1 MLVIMLTAEQEAEM
15 VRLTNNHVLLVHGR
29 TKPESECILA
39 ESGYYSLGT
48 TTLNGVVTNL
58 ANQQV
63 ACGSGYYSLYQESTP
78 GSSRNAC
85 NATQAGYY
93 SNGTI
98 TVNGAVVTSTA
109 QVPCPAGT
117 YQANEAQAS
126 CTIASAGFYA
136 NGTQGGFNV
145 ASSVTGDSTEQE
157 RCYEGTWQNQTGQAS
172 CHLAES
178 GYYSIGTQTY
188 NGSVTYLS
196 LQQVPCPAG
205 TYSNYLVSTPGIDRV
220 SCTDVDAGYYSNGTV
235 VVNGVA
241 VNATNM
247 TPCPAGTYQPDEGK
261 HPALMQTLDT
271 THQVQSHT
279 YNHYNYSNMAKWLI
293 STVGQTVVTPESTWQ
308 S

>member
-1 MLVIMLTAEQEAEM
+1 ML
-15 VRLTNNHVLLVHGR
+15 
-29 TKPESECILA
+29 
-39 ESGYYSLGT
+39 
-48 TTLNGVVTNL
+48 
-58 ANQQV
+58 
-63 ACGSGYYSLYQESTP
+63 GSGYYSLYQESTP

-145 ASSVTGDSTEQE
+145 ASTVTGDSTEQE

-205 TYSNYLVSTPGIDRV
+205 TYSNYLVSTPGIV
-220 SCTDVDAGYYSNGTV
+220 SCILY
-235 VVNGVA
+235 
-241 VNATNM
+241 
-247 TPCPAGTYQPDEGK
+247 
-261 HPALMQTLDT
+261 
-271 THQVQSHT
+271 
-279 YNHYNYSNMAKWLI
+279 
-293 STVGQTVVTPESTWQ
+293 
-308 S
+308 